1 MLSVVIPSYNEAGL
15 VLPAAQTIGT
25 ILAEAHIE
33 YELIFVDD
41 GSRDGTWDEIQG
53 RPPGKRRRPGSALL
67 PELRQGGRH
76 LRRAPVCP
84 GRLLRRDGL

>member
-33 YELIFVDD
+33 YDGADHRDD
-41 GSRDGTWDEIQG
+41 FG
-53 RPPGKRRRPGSALL
+53 RGAHRI
-67 PELRQGGRH
+67 
-76 LRRAPVCP
+76 
-84 GRLLRRDGL
+84 